1 MNIAKNGVKKKKRFG
16 DEKSTMNLSSSTL
29 DIFCKYIIS
38 DPSFVKISH
47 VANLNS
53 MIRNLDPSTYV
64 NDPEKLKRIRFIQ
77 RGIEARLSYNLT
89 DRGLVISHIISGID
103 FDIDFI
109 DLNTS
114 LTMDEVKWA
123 QGVIEQGIK
132 YGFVYKYADK
142 FIDICTGVKTTD
154 FEHRGN
160 IIDMFKNLIHMT
172 STEFRQAEIDDNLV
186 DMTFSL
192 AGKEFDNAVTRTYEA
207 ITNPGRRLICGMQGL
222 NAMIGGGFEEE
233 RVYVLLG
240 ITGVGKSITL
250 LNLAYQLKKYNVN
263 YKPKDPSKIP
273 TIVYLTM
280 ENSVVETITR
290 LFDMTTES
298 RFGMGSYKLEEVMT
312 KLKEEGQLVINDN
325 SPINIVIKYKA
336 NRSVDTS
343 YCYELYDNLLDQ
355 GMEMICLIQDHL
367 LRIRSVFGNPEP
379 RFELG
384 DVVNEFKTFAAEKQI
399 SVITDFHL
407 NRDAMKAVEGY
418 MNSKRS
424 RIDITQKLGKS
435 NVSESVLILNNT
447 DIAIIINKD
456 TDLDGQEY
464 MGFNLIKMRDK
475 TNVFYFAQPFAFGNS
490 IRLKEDLNGSPA
502 YKTSLRGENDM
513 GIANVR
519 TSSANAL
526 GQVGMIVSNI
536 PNNDNAFEDQNNY
549 NIVSDDEDDIDIQ
562 DVKIIKP
569 SVISPFDTMPV
580 LEGVKVKQEE
590 TLAEVM
596 ADINQMKVSLDLQPK
611 VVKPILFGEEAEEY
625 FD

>member
-1 MNIAKNGVKKKKRFG
+1 MNIAKNGKKKRG
-16 DEKSTMNLSSSTL
+16 SIANELSTMNLDISTL
-29 DIFCKYIIS
+29 DIFCKYIVS
-38 DPSFVKISH
+38 DPSYVKISH
-47 VANLNS
+47 VANLN
-53 MIRNLDPSTYV
+53 NLIKNIDPGMYL
-64 NDPEKLKRIRFIQ
+64 NDQEKLKRIRFIQ

-89 DRGLVISHIISGID
+89 NRDLIISHINSGLD
-103 FDIDFI
+103 YNIDFI
-109 DLNTS
+109 DLNVS

-123 QGVIEQGIK
+123 QDVIEQGIK
-132 YGFVYKYADK
+132 YGFIYKYADQ
-142 FIDICTGVKTTD
+142 FIETCTSVKTTD

-160 IIDMFKNLIHMT
+160 IINAFKNLVHMA

-192 AGKEFDNAVTRTYEA
+192 MGQDFDNAVTRTYDA
-207 ITNPGRRLICGMQGL
+207 ITNPGRRLITGMQGL

-250 LNLAYQLKKYNVN
+250 LNLAYQLKKYNIN
-263 YKPKDPSKIP
+263 YKPKDPSKVP

-280 ENSVVETITR
+280 ENSVAETITR
-290 LFDMTTES
+290 LFDMTTDS
-298 RFGMGSYKLEEVMT
+298 RFGMGSYKLDEVIK

-384 DVVNEFKTFAAEKQI
+384 DVVNEFKTFATEKQI

-418 MNSKRS
+418 MNSKS

-475 TNVFYFAQPFAFGNS
+475 TNVFYFAQPFAFGNP
-490 IRLKEDLNGSPA
+490 IRLKEDINGSPV
-502 YKTSLRGENDM
+502 YKTSLRGSADLGVPGM
-513 GIANVR
+513 R
-519 TSSANAL
+519 TSSASAI

-536 PNNDNAFEDQNNY
+536 PNEDNAFIDQNNM
-549 NIVSDDEDDIDIQ
+549 IISDDDDTEEIQ
-562 DVKIIKP
+562 DVRIVRP
-569 SVISPFDTMPV
+569 PVINPFSIPPVMP
-580 LEGVKVKQEE
+580 EKKQEINN
-590 TLAEVM
+590 M
-596 ADINQMKVSLDLQPK
+596 ISDIRDALKNREEKQEKEIIQPL
-611 VVKPILFGEEAEEY
+611 LFGNDAVGY
-625 FD
+625 F

>member
-1 MNIAKNGVKKKKRFG
+1 M
-16 DEKSTMNLSSSTL
+16 
-29 DIFCKYIIS
+29 
-38 DPSFVKISH
+38 
-47 VANLNS
+47 
-53 MIRNLDPSTYV
+53 
-64 NDPEKLKRIRFIQ
+64 
-77 RGIEARLSYNLT
+77 
-89 DRGLVISHIISGID
+89 
-103 FDIDFI
+103 
-109 DLNTS
+109 
-114 LTMDEVKWA
+114 
-123 QGVIEQGIK
+123 
-132 YGFVYKYADK
+132 
-142 FIDICTGVKTTD
+142 
-154 FEHRGN
+154 
-160 IIDMFKNLIHMT
+160 
-172 STEFRQAEIDDNLV
+172 
-186 DMTFSL
+186 
-192 AGKEFDNAVTRTYEA
+192 
-207 ITNPGRRLICGMQGL
+207 
-222 NAMIGGGFEEE
+222 
-233 RVYVLLG
+233 
-240 ITGVGKSITL
+240 
-250 LNLAYQLKKYNVN
+250 
-263 YKPKDPSKIP
+263 
-273 TIVYLTM
+273 
-280 ENSVVETITR
+280 
-290 LFDMTTES
+290 
-298 RFGMGSYKLEEVMT
+298 
-312 KLKEEGQLVINDN
+312 
-325 SPINIVIKYKA
+325 
-336 NRSVDTS
+336 
-343 YCYELYDNLLDQ
+343 
-355 GMEMICLIQDHL
+355 
-367 LRIRSVFGNPEP
+367 
-379 RFELG
+379 
-384 DVVNEFKTFAAEKQI
+384 
-399 SVITDFHL
+399 
-407 NRDAMKAVEGY
+407 
-418 MNSKRS
+418 
-424 RIDITQKLGKS
+424 GKS